1 MHSISSISF
10 FSTRQKFILSLGSI
24 SLLVLRHWLMI
35 DDKQASVLRPKA
47 VPPMFTPNTQSP
59 ATMNN
64 SQRTPSQ
71 ALVEM
76 GMMIRKHDPDATR
89 LYDCIGQV
97 KVFAYNSN
105 ELRWENAP
113 NIDGNLCAYER
124 QQFINNK
131 MCPSY
136 AFAIIHGERSLIQP
150 VTADMVQHADKLRL
164 FYEVARNGRRE
175 VFCLHFLTE
184 PECLRLHNFLNRSS
198 QTLRTLAEQQQQQ
211 QQQVRSIPPPPVH
224 PQIDHQ
230 TQLNGQITPTMS
242 LQQTPTNVYRQPM
255 VVRKNA

>member
-1 MHSISSISF
+1 
-10 FSTRQKFILSLGSI
+10 
-24 SLLVLRHWLMI
+24 MI
-35 DDKQASVLRPKA
+35 DDKQASVFRPKA

-59 ATMNN
+59 PTMNN
-64 SQRTPSQ
+64 TQRMPPQ

-113 NIDGNLCAYER
+113 NIEGSLCAYER
-124 QQFINNK
+124 QQIINNK
-131 MCPSY
+131 ICPAY
-136 AFAIIHGERSLIQP
+136 AFAIIHGDRSLIQP
-150 VTADMVQHADKLRL
+150 VTSDMVQHADKLRL

-184 PECLRLHNFLNRSS
+184 PECLRLHNFLNRTI
-198 QTLRTLAEQQQQQ
+198 QALRNLAEQQA
-211 QQQVRSIPPPPVH
+211 RSIPPPQPPVH
-224 PQIDHQ
+224 PQIDPQ
-230 TQLNGQITPTMS
+230 TQLNGQTTPTMP

-255 VVRKNA
+255 VVR